1 VRLWILQTSVSYK
14 IGQYN
19 LTVDFRFLIVFLL
32 VQLGLN
38 ELGFWQISRAQ
49 QKQQILNKL
58 ANSDVSVLTSLKSV
72 DREQVDNFAKVQ
84 LNTSLM
90 MPKNL
95 LIENKIQNGKLGYHV
110 LNLVNDEGSNKIFL
124 VNRGWVEGKA
134 NRQEMPYVRLPA
146 NAWQVKGRLYQINPD
161 VLSSNAEIE
170 NHGKIL
176 RLPILD
182 SYTLELLVA
191 YFELP
196 IEPYI
201 LRLDSDVS
209 DVYEVDWQWVS
220 MAPEKHLGYA
230 FQWFA
235 LSLAFLLASL
245 YALVKK
251 ND

>member
-1 VRLWILQTSVSYK
+1 LQTSISYK
-14 IGQYN
+14 IGRYH
-19 LTVDFRFLIVFLL
+19 LSVDFRFLIVFLL

-49 QKQQILNKL
+49 EKQKILSKL

-72 DREQVDNFAKVQ
+72 NREQVDNFAKVQ

-90 MPKNL
+90 MSKNL

-110 LNLVNDEGSNKIFL
+110 LNLLKDKSSNKIFL

-220 MAPEKHLGYA
+220 MTPEKHLGYA

-245 YALVKK
+245 YVLVKK
-251 ND
+251 NDD

>member
-1 VRLWILQTSVSYK
+1 MQTSVSYK

-72 DREQVDNFAKVQ
+72 NREQVDNFAKVQ
-84 LNTSLM
+84 LNSSLM

-110 LNLVNDEGSNKIFL
+110 VNLVKDESSNKIFL

-134 NRQEMPYVRLPA
+134 NRQELPYVRLPP
-146 NAWQVKGRLYQINPD
+146 NAWQVSGRLYQINPD

-182 SYTLELLVA
+182 SYTLELLIA

-196 IEPYI
+196 IETYI

-209 DVYEVDWQWVS
+209 DVYEVDWEWIS
-220 MAPEKHLGYA
+220 MTPEKHLGYA

-235 LSLAFLLASL
+235 LSLAFLLTSL

-251 ND
+251 NDD

>member
-1 VRLWILQTSVSYK
+1 
-14 IGQYN
+14 
-19 LTVDFRFLIVFLL
+19 VFLL

-49 QKQQILNKL
+49 EKQQILNKL
-58 ANSDVSVLTSLKSV
+58 ANSNVSVLTSLELV
-72 DREQVDNFAKVQ
+72 DQEQIDNFARLE
-84 LNTSLM
+84 LNTTLFA
-90 MPKNL
+90 PINL
-95 LIENKIQNGKLGYHV
+95 LVENKIQNGKLGYHV
-110 LNLVNDEGSNKIFL
+110 VNLLKDESSNKIFL

-134 NRQEMPYVRLPA
+134 NRQELPYVRLPP
-146 NAWQVKGRLYQINPD
+146 NIWQVSGRLYQINPD

-182 SYTLELLVA
+182 SYTLELLA
-191 YFELP
+191 AHFELT

-209 DVYEVDWQWVS
+209 DVYEVDWEWVS
-220 MAPEKHLGYA
+220 MKPEKHLGYA

-245 YALVKK
+245 YVLIKK
-251 ND
+251 RDN

>member
-1 VRLWILQTSVSYK
+1 MQTSVSYK

-49 QKQQILNKL
+49 EKQKILNKL
-58 ANSDVSVLTSLKSV
+58 ANSDVLVLTSLKLV
-72 DREQVDNFAKVQ
+72 NREQVDNFAKVQ

-95 LIENKIQNGKLGYHV
+95 LIESKIQNGKLGYHV
-110 LNLVNDEGSNKIFL
+110 LNLLKDESSNKIFL

-134 NRQEMPYVRLPA
+134 NRQELPYVRLPA
-146 NAWQVKGRLYQINPD
+146 NAWQVKGRLYQINPG
-161 VLSSNAEIE
+161 VLSSKAEIE

-182 SYTLELLVA
+182 SHTLELLA
-191 YFELP
+191 AHFKLP

-201 LRLDSDVS
+201 LRLDSDGS
-209 DVYEVDWQWVS
+209 DVYEVDWEWVS
-220 MAPEKHLGYA
+220 MKPEKHLGYA

-235 LSLAFLLASL
+235 LSLTFLLASL
-245 YALVKK
+245 YVLVKK
-251 ND
+251 NDD

>member
-1 VRLWILQTSVSYK
+1 LQTSVSYK

-49 QKQQILNKL
+49 EKQKILNKL
-58 ANSDVSVLTSLKSV
+58 ANSDVLVLTSLKLV
-72 DREQVDNFAKVQ
+72 NREQVDNFAKVQ

-95 LIENKIQNGKLGYHV
+95 LIESKIQNGKLGYHV
-110 LNLVNDEGSNKIFL
+110 LNLLKDESSNKIFL

-134 NRQEMPYVRLPA
+134 NRQELPYVRLPA
-146 NAWQVKGRLYQINPD
+146 NAWQVKGRLYQINPG
-161 VLSSNAEIE
+161 VLSSKAEIE

-182 SYTLELLVA
+182 SHTLELLA
-191 YFELP
+191 AHFKLP

-201 LRLDSDVS
+201 LRLDSDGS
-209 DVYEVDWQWVS
+209 DVYEIDWEWVS
-220 MAPEKHLGYA
+220 MKPEKHLGYA

-235 LSLAFLLASL
+235 LSLTFLLASL
-245 YALVKK
+245 YVLVKK
-251 ND
+251 NDD